1 MISSKR
7 GGMTCARSYGDAA
20 GTPAACAKS
29 ARCPVRLAANVL
41 RDMTTITVLGDHN
54 DDWVTHRALD
64 AALTQLPEGVH
75 ARWAAT
81 DAPLDDL
88 GDGLWVAPGSPY
100 RDDEA
105 VMAAIARARREGVP
119 LLGTCGGFQYIWLSL
134 AGRDLGDHAEST
146 PDATA
151 PLLAPLPCRVD
162 GEWRPVTPVADTQL
176 AELLGAAPFA
186 GLFFCGYA
194 PRPDAAELIAAA
206 GARVAAHAD
215 GIGPVAL
222 EVPDG
227 DAFVMATLFHVQIGA
242 LDGEPLS
249 PVIEAFAQAAQAR
262 ARVVTPTR

>member
-1 MISSKR
+1 
-7 GGMTCARSYGDAA
+7 
-20 GTPAACAKS
+20 
-29 ARCPVRLAANVL
+29 
-41 RDMTTITVLGDHN
+41 MTTITVLGDRN
-54 DDWVTHRALD
+54 DEWVTHRALD
-64 AALTQLPEGVH
+64 AALAQLPQGID

-88 GDGLWVAPGSPY
+88 RDGLWVAPGSPY

-105 VMAAIARARREGVP
+105 VMEAIARARRAGVP
-119 LLGTCGGFQYIWLSL
+119 LLGTCGGFQYILLSL
-134 AGRDLGDHAEST
+134 AGRGLRDHAEST

-162 GEWRPVTPVADTQL
+162 GEWRPVTPVPNTMVSS
-176 AELLGAAPFA
+176 LLGTAPFA

-206 GARVAAHAD
+206 GARIAAHAD

-249 PVIEAFAQAAQAR
+249 PVIAAFAQAARAHAR
-262 ARVVTPTR
+262 AATPTR